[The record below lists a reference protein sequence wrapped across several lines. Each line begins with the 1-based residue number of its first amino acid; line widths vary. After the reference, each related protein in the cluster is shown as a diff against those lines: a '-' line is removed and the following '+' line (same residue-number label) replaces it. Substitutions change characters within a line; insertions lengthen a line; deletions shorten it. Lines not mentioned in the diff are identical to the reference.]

1 MERLGQDFRFAIRSL
16 MRRPG
21 FATVAV
27 LTLALGV
34 GANTAMFSV
43 VSAVLLKPLSYI
55 DPNGLVMV
63 WSQRATSL
71 DGRGDMSLPDL
82 EDAALLPAFESLVG
96 QRAGTVTITLGG
108 EAEVVPT
115 GRVTDGLLRAFRL
128 SPYLGRDITRD
139 DNLPGS
145 PLVVVV
151 GFRFWQDRLGGQD
164 DVIGTSL
171 ELSGS
176 SFQIVGIAPPRF
188 SFPENTQIWLARRV
202 PQGCARAC
210 HTLYTI
216 GRLTPGVTAEAA
228 NAQLQTLAARLSAD
242 YPDSNFGKVFR
253 AVRLGD
259 DLVAD
264 VRSALWF
271 ILGAVSLVLLI
282 ACANVANLLLVRS
295 ETRRGEI
302 AVRAALGASRSRLAG
317 EVLAESVVLSLAGA
331 LIGVLLASLGLVLV
345 RRIPAGIL
353 PRIETVTLDAPV
365 LLFTL
370 GVSMI
375 VALFFG
381 MGPALM
387 QARGS
392 LASSLVSTQ
401 RSGHSRHARR
411 FRSALL
417 AFEVALSL
425 VLLTGAGLVLKSFDR
440 MYRVELGFET
450 QHVTRFQVML
460 TGEEYRPIDAI
471 VGFFG
476 RLEERLTA
484 IPGVESVGSVYGA
497 PFGSENISGEVLV
510 EGRPPAEPGQKLF
523 GSMHAATPGYAHT
536 AGIPLVRGRWIEAT
550 DGVSSLPVAV
560 VSEEFARRVF
570 PDQDPI
576 GQRLRV
582 TADFGYG
589 SHIWTVVGIAGD
601 VKRGVQQDP
610 LPELYVPLPQFGPGQ
625 LHVLLRTQAG
635 AAPPM
640 QQIRE
645 IVRQLD
651 PGLPVRSLET
661 VSAAVSR
668 EVAPTRFY
676 MLMLAIF
683 AGIAVVLASVGL
695 YGVVAYLVSR
705 RTREI
710 GVRIALGARR
720 QQVIG
725 LVLRQGMQPAALGLV
740 VGLLLTLALGRLAS
754 SLLFQVS
761 PRDPTIMA
769 AVTAVLS
776 VVALVAVLLPA
787 RRASRIDPI
796 KALRVE

>member
-1 MERLGQDFRFAIRSL
+1 
-16 MRRPG
+16 
-21 FATVAV
+21 
-27 LTLALGV
+27 
-34 GANTAMFSV
+34 
-43 VSAVLLKPLSYI
+43 
-55 DPNGLVMV
+55 
-63 WSQRATSL
+63 
-71 DGRGDMSLPDL
+71 
-82 EDAALLPAFESLVG
+82 
-96 QRAGTVTITLGG
+96 
-108 EAEVVPT
+108 
-115 GRVTDGLLRAFRL
+115 
-128 SPYLGRDITRD
+128 
-139 DNLPGS
+139 
-145 PLVVVV
+145 
-151 GFRFWQDRLGGQD
+151 
-164 DVIGTSL
+164 
-171 ELSGS
+171 
-176 SFQIVGIAPPRF
+176 
-188 SFPENTQIWLARRV
+188 
-202 PQGCARAC
+202 
-210 HTLYTI
+210 
-216 GRLTPGVTAEAA
+216 
-228 NAQLQTLAARLSAD
+228 LQTLAARLSAD
-242 YPDSNFGKVFR
+242 FPESNFGKHFR
-253 AVRLGD
+253 AVRLAD

-282 ACANVANLLLVRS
+282 ACANVANLLMVRS

-331 LIGVLLASLGLVLV
+331 LVGLLLASLGLALV

-353 PRIETVTLDAPV
+353 PRIETVSVDTTV

-387 QARGS
+387 QARGP

-401 RSGHSRHARR
+401 RSGDSRHARR
-411 FRSALL
+411 FRSVLL
-417 AFEVALSL
+417 TFEVALSL

-450 QHVTRFQVML
+450 QQLTRFQLML
-460 TGEEYRPIDAI
+460 TGEKYRPIDAI

-476 RLEERLTA
+476 RLEERLA
-484 IPGVESVGSVYGA
+484 AVPGVESVGSVYGA

-523 GSMHAATPGYAHT
+523 GSMHAATPGYART
-536 AGIPLVRGRWIEAT
+536 AGIPLLRGRWIAAT

-560 VSEEFARRVF
+560 VSEEFASRVF
-570 PDQDPI
+570 PGQDPI

-589 SHIWTVVGIAGD
+589 SHIWTVVGVAGD
-601 VKRGVQQDP
+601 VKRGVQRDP
-610 LPELYVPLPQFGPGQ
+610 LPEVYVPLPQFGPGQ
-625 LHVLLRTQAG
+625 LHVLLRMQAG

-640 QQIRE
+640 QSIRD

-651 PGLPVRSLET
+651 HAIPVRSLET

-683 AGIAVVLASVGL
+683 AAVAMLLASVGL

-710 GVRIALGARR
+710 GVRMALGARR
-720 QQVIG
+720 GQVIAM
-725 LVLRQGMQPAALGLV
+725 VLRQGMQPAALGLAA
-740 VGLLLTLALGRLAS
+740 GLVLTLALGRLAS

-761 PRDPTIMA
+761 PRDPAIMA
-769 AVTAVLS
+769 AGTALLA
-776 VVALVAVLLPA
+776 VVALIAVSLPA
-787 RRASRIDPI
+787 RRASRVDPV